1 MTVHPGRV
9 LNGRYR
15 LDAHLGHGA
24 QGAVWLGH
32 DLALDC
38 RVAVKV
44 ALLARGHGGRSEELE
59 RAVERFGKEARAMAR
74 VRKRPHV
81 AVIHDYGE
89 DGDTLY
95 HVMDHIEGTPLS
107 AHTGR
112 GRQLTLE
119 QTVRWTRHICAGL
132 AEVHA
137 VGVVHRDIKPGNVV
151 IDTAGSAHVV
161 DFGLALLPGASLSQG
176 PPMGTPH
183 YTAPERF
190 DGRQADE
197 RSDLYSLGCVVYEM
211 LTGWSPFGH
220 IRDLLP
226 LMTHHASVLPEP
238 PRTVRPGIPAALDR
252 LVMNLLAKVPA
263 ERPPDA
269 TAVARAIREI
279 AHAPDRPADPHV
291 DARHVD
297 EIRDL
302 ERFIQHHVHGPRA
315 ADPEVLD
322 ARARHARLT
331 GESGDPRGAASLYQ
345 RLGQD
350 CVRLLG
356 PEEDRAFDAYREAS
370 RWQARVG

>member
-1 MTVHPGRV
+1 MTVHPGQV
-9 LNGRYR
+9 LNRRYR
-15 LDAHLGHGA
+15 LDARLGHGA

-32 DLALDC
+32 DLRLDC
-38 RVAVKV
+38 QVAVKV
-44 ALLARGHGGRSEELE
+44 ALLDRGPGGPSEERD

-74 VRKRPHV
+74 VRKHPHV

-89 DGDTLY
+89 DGGTLY
-95 HVMDHIEGTPLS
+95 HVMDYIDGTPLS
-107 AHTGR
+107 SHTGR

-132 AEVHA
+132 AEAHA
-137 VGVVHRDIKPGNVV
+137 VGVVHRDIKPANVV

-161 DFGLALLPGASLSQG
+161 DFGPALLPSASLSQG

-190 DGRQADE
+190 AGLRATV

-220 IRDLLP
+220 VREPLP
-226 LMTHHASVLPEP
+226 LMWHHASVPPES
-238 PRTVRPGIPAALDR
+238 PRAARPGIPAALDR
-252 LVMNLLAKVPA
+252 LVMSMLEKEP
-263 ERPPDA
+263 ERRPPDA
-269 TAVARAIREI
+269 PTVAEQVGEI
-279 AHAPDRPADPHV
+279 AYASDRSADPHV
-291 DARHVD
+291 DARHVG

-302 ERFIQHHVHGPRA
+302 ERFIQSHAEGPRA

-350 CVRLLG
+350 
-356 PEEDRAFDAYREAS
+356 
-370 RWQARVG
+370 